1 MKNLKKWITS
11 PSGTIALFVLAA
23 GLLLFSTIGSAWAA
37 LKYFS
42 EVYKGHVEMYD
53 IGVELLEKSDPEGEA
68 EKVAWRTY
76 IRNTQDEWDETPG
89 EEHIGELLKNM
100 LPAKEGG
107 EEGEKEELVPGRPYF
122 EEISC
127 RNSGTIDQYVRIT
140 LYKYWVNAD
149 GEKVFTSSADD
160 PITTQGLSPALI
172 KFTFPY
178 LGSDWILDE
187 KNSAETEERQIYY
200 YNKLL
205 KAGEDTTATPLTG
218 TLTIDQLVG
227 LKVNKEVIDDE
238 NGQTIIVSYK
248 YDGWKFCVEATV
260 DAVQDHNAED
270 AIRSAWGRDVTISDG
285 TLTLNDD

>member
-11 PSGTIALFVLAA
+11 PTGTIALFVLAA

-42 EVYKGHVEMYD
+42 EIYKGHVEMYD
-53 IGVELLEKSDPEGEA
+53 IGVELLEKSSPEGKA
-68 EKVAWRTY
+68 EKVAWRTSDGK
-76 IRNTQDEWDETPG
+76 RSSQDQWDETPG
-89 EEHIGELLKNM
+89 DEHIGVLLANM
-100 LPAKEGG
+100 LPAKEDGT
-107 EEGEKEELVPGRPYF
+107 KEELVPGKKYF

-149 GEKVFTSSADD
+149 GQKVFTASEND
-160 PITTQGLSPALI
+160 PITTQGLSPDLI

-178 LGSDWILDE
+178 LGSDWIKDE
-187 KNSAETEERQIYY
+187 KNSAKTEEREIYY

-205 KAGEDTTATPLTG
+205 KAKEDTSKTPLTG

-227 LKVNKEVIDDE
+227 LKVNKEVSAD
-238 NGQTIIVSYK
+238 GKTTIVSYK

-270 AIRSAWGRDVTISDG
+270 AIRSAWGRDVKISNG
-285 TLTLNDD
+285 TLTLVDDD

>member
-11 PSGTIALFVLAA
+11 PTGTIALFVLAA

-42 EVYKGHVEMYD
+42 EIYKGHVEMYD
-53 IGVELLEKSDPEGEA
+53 IGVELLEKSSPEGKA

-76 IRNTQDEWDETPG
+76 VRNSQDEWDETPG
-89 EEHIGELLKNM
+89 DEHIGVLLANM
-100 LPAKEGG
+100 LPAKEDGTP
-107 EEGEKEELVPGRPYF
+107 EELVPGKKYF

-149 GEKVFTSSADD
+149 GQKVFTGSEND
-160 PITTQGLSPALI
+160 PITTQGLSPDLI

-178 LGSDWILDE
+178 LGSDWIKDE
-187 KNSAETEERQIYY
+187 KNSAKTEEREIYY

-205 KAGEDTTATPLTG
+205 KAGADTSATPLTG

-227 LKVNKEVIDDE
+227 LKVNKEVSAD
-238 NGQTIIVSYK
+238 GKTTIVSYK

-270 AIRSAWGRDVTISDG
+270 AIRSAWGRDVTISNG
-285 TLTLNDD
+285 TLSLN

>member
-11 PSGTIALFVLAA
+11 PTGTIALFVLAA

-42 EVYKGHVEMYD
+42 EIYKGHVEMYD

-68 EKVAWRTY
+68 ERVAWRTY
-76 IRNTQDEWDETPG
+76 KQNTQDEWDETPG
-89 EEHIGELLKNM
+89 EDHIGVLLANM

-107 EEGEKEELVPGRPYF
+107 EEGEKEELVPGKHYF

-127 RNSGTIDQYVRIT
+127 RNSGTIDEYVRIT

-149 GEKVFTSSADD
+149 GEKVFTASADD

-172 KFTFPY
+172 NFTFPY

-205 KAGEDTTATPLTG
+205 KAGEDTSATPLTG

-227 LKVNKEVIDDE
+227 LKVNKEVSDD
-238 NGQTIIVSYK
+238 GKTITVSYK
-248 YDGWKFCVEATV
+248 YDGWKFCVEAAV

-270 AIRSAWGRDVTISDG
+270 AIRSAWGRDVTISNG
-285 TLTLNDD
+285 TLTLKND

>member
-11 PSGTIALFVLAA
+11 PAGSIALFVLAA

-37 LKYFS
+37 LQYFS
-42 EVYKGHVEMYD
+42 EIYKGHVEMYD

-68 EKVAWRTY
+68 ERVAWRTY
-76 IRNTQDEWDETPG
+76 IQNTQDEWDETLG
-89 EEHIGELLKNM
+89 EDHIGVLLANM
-100 LPAKEGG
+100 LPAKED
-107 EEGEKEELVPGRPYF
+107 GEKEELVPGKHYF

-127 RNSGTIDQYVRIT
+127 RNSGTIDEYVRIT

-149 GEKVFTSSADD
+149 GEKVFTASADD

-172 KFTFPY
+172 NFTFPY

-205 KAGEDTTATPLTG
+205 TAGSDTTGTPLTG
-218 TLTIDQLVG
+218 TLTVDPSVTLRVTKTIS
-227 LKVNKEVIDDE
+227 DD
-238 NGQTIIVSYK
+238 GKTITTSYD
-248 YDGWKFCVEATV
+248 YDGWQFCVEATV
-260 DAVQDHNAED
+260 DAVQDHNAVD
-270 AIRSAWGRDVTISDG
+270 AIKSAWGRDVSISGG
-285 TLTLNDD
+285 TLQLN

>member
-11 PSGTIALFVLAA
+11 PSATIALFVLAA

-42 EVYKGHVEMYD
+42 QIYKGHVEMYD
-53 IGVELLEKSDPEGEA
+53 IGVELLEKSSPDGDA

-76 IRNTQDEWDETPG
+76 KKNSQDEWDETPG
-89 EEHIGELLKNM
+89 DEHIGVLLANM
-100 LPAKEGG
+100 LPAG
-107 EEGEKEELVPGRPYF
+107 EDGKTEELVPGKKYF

-149 GEKVFTSSADD
+149 GEKVFTGSDND
-160 PITTQGLSPALI
+160 PVTTQGLSPDLI

-178 LGSDWILDE
+178 LGSDWIKDE
-187 KNSAETEERQIYY
+187 KNSAKTEEREIYY

-205 KAGEDTTATPLTG
+205 KAGEDTSATPLTG

-227 LKVNKEVIDDE
+227 LKVNKDIIEGED
-238 NGQTIIVSYK
+238 GKKTIIVSYK
-248 YDGWKFCVEATV
+248 YDGWKFCVEADV

-270 AIRSAWGRDVTISDG
+270 AIRSAWGRDVTISNG
-285 TLTLNDD
+285 TLSLN